1 MFESAPEASLTETL
15 QGFYQVVSTLDEK
28 PEPSYMWQIVTPTGG
43 FGGQEFVPP
52 GDRDRPVKDMVF
64 EIYQSI
70 KDSAIVSAIPFEEAS
85 LPSAGR
91 FDVEVIIT
99 SSDSSENMLKVARN
113 IVDEAQ
119 SSGNFLFVET
129 DIKIDRVEAQ
139 FEIDKERLADL
150 GMSLGDLSAQMGLMV
165 SPAYITRFD

>member
-1 MFESAPEASLTETL
+1 
-15 QGFYQVVSTLDEK
+15 
-28 PEPSYMWQIVTPTGG
+28 MWQIVTPTGG

-52 GDRDRPVKDMVF
+52 GERDRTVKDMVF

-70 KDSAIVSAIPFEEAS
+70 KDSPIVSAIPFEEAS

-91 FDVEVIIT
+91 FDVEVVIT
-99 SSDSSENMLKVARN
+99 SSDSSENMLKFARS

-119 SSGNFLFVET
+119 TSGNFLFVET

-139 FEIDKERLADL
+139 FDIDKERLADL
-150 GMSLGDLSAQMGLMV
+150 GMSLGDLSTQMGLMV
-165 SPAYITRFD
+165 SPAYVTRFDERGRACLLYTSPSPRDLSTSRMPSSA

>member
-1 MFESAPEASLTETL
+1 MPPEE
-15 QGFYQVVSTLDEK
+15 
-28 PEPSYMWQIVTPTGG
+28 
-43 FGGQEFVPP
+43 
-52 GDRDRPVKDMVF
+52 RDRPVKDMVF

-70 KDSAIVSAIPFEEAS
+70 KGSPIVSAVPFEEAS

-91 FDVEVIIT
+91 FDVEVVIT
-99 SSDSSENMLKVARN
+99 SSDSSENMLKVARS

-119 SSGNFLFVET
+119 TSGNFLFVET

-139 FEIDKERLADL
+139 FDIDKERLADL

-165 SPAYITRFD
+165 SPAYVTRFDERGRAYRVIPMLESEQRDSPAALLDIPIRIPLSLIHI